1 MKKIVKILLAL
12 IFGIIILLVAIYAYY
27 GGFRTVNFEVKEA
40 GGEVF
45 VYENVTGDY
54 SQSPV
59 VMDSIYYA
67 LLNDYKIGTTKGAG
81 MYYDNPQQVEKSKLR
96 SEIGCILDTYPD
108 SMQMVVLS
116 NRFKVKVLP
125 KGNYIVGEFPN
136 KGMISTIVGIMKV
149 YPALTKY
156 IETAGYKKDEPVME
170 IYDVPAKVIIYRQSV
185 SK

>member
-1 MKKIVKILLAL
+1 MKKLVKILLAL
-12 IFGIIILLVAIYAYY
+12 VIGIIILLTAVYAYY
-27 GGFRTVNFEVKEA
+27 GGFRTVNFEEKET
-40 GGEVF
+40 GG

-67 LLNDYKIGTTKGAG
+67 LLNDYKIETTKGAG

-96 SEIGCILDTYPD
+96 SEIGCILDTPLD

-116 NRFKVKVLP
+116 SRFKVKTLP
-125 KGNYIVGEFPN
+125 KSDYIVGEFPN
-136 KGMISTIVGIMKV
+136 KGMISTMVGIMKV